1 MSVVNYRFGMEHEV
15 ALYQITVGGGAG
27 TGLVPAGTSAGLGGV
42 VVTVSSFSETWTACY
57 KILLRRMKLISC
69 PLKGARSIIRLSG
82 YCPVHQGGQSLL
94 LRWDNRSEGLGVG
107 E

>member
-69 PLKGARSIIRLSG
+69 PLKGARSIIHLSQWLLS
-82 YCPVHQGGQSLL
+82 CPSGWTKPVAQMGQQ
-94 LRWDNRSEGLGVG
+94 E
-107 E
+107 